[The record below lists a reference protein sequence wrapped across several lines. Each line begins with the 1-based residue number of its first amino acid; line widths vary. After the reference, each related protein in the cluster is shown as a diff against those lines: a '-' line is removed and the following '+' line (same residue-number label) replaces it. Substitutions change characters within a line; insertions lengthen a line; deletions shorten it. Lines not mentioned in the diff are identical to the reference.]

1 MLTAYSICSGNT
13 TNRMVFYRKYR
24 PQLISELDLV
34 SVREKLTGILSSKE
48 IPHAFLFA
56 GPKGLGKTSSARILA
71 KAINCENRKK
81 ASVEPCNTCSACISI
96 TNGSAVDVLEID
108 AASNRGID
116 EIRDLKERIK
126 FSPSSL
132 KKKIYIIDEV
142 HMLTTEAFNA
152 LLKTLE
158 EPPSHV
164 VFILATTEI
173 GKLPGTILS
182 RVFLVQFD
190 KPSSAELARS
200 LSRVASGEALELS
213 DNVLEKIAELS
224 DGAFRDGAKILEE
237 LSLQSKGKKIT
248 LDLFESQYKTGSIDL
263 AVQKI
268 IEQTLKKDAKSSL
281 SVIDELSK
289 QNTDFKLVIEKMAG
303 KLHDKLI
310 RLVMNGADSELKD
323 TQKFLSLLDEA
334 YKGLKG
340 AVLPQLPLEIAIIEF
355 SLKQTNEQSDKPE
368 IASVEV
374 IKESVIV
381 TPPISV
387 PSLQQSNGNRGG
399 SPSSTQAS
407 RNGSHSDVF
416 RKLVDL
422 VNAEN
427 KILAGLIRG
436 CRVEDI
442 TDSTVTIK
450 ASSAFHLGKLTEPKN
465 KQIIED
471 SLRSIL
477 EKEVAIVVKT

>member
-1 MLTAYSICSGNT
+1 
-13 TNRMVFYRKYR
+13 MVFYRKYR

-34 SVREKLTGILSSKE
+34 QVREKLTAILSSKE

-81 ASVEPCNTCSACISI
+81 GSVEPCNTCSACISI

-158 EPPSHV
+158 EPPPHV

-200 LSRVASGEALELS
+200 LSRVAQGENLELEEK
-213 DNVLEKIAELS
+213 VLDKIAELS

-237 LSLQSKGKKIT
+237 LSLQSKAKKIT
-248 LDLFESQYKTGSIDL
+248 LELFESQYKTGSIDV
-263 AVQKI
+263 AVQKLI
-268 IEQTLKKDAKSSL
+268 DHTLQKDAKSSL
-281 SVIDELSK
+281 TIINDLSA

-310 RLVMNGADSELKD
+310 DLVMKGASSNLQDI
-323 TQKFLSLLDEA
+323 QKFLGLLDEA

-340 AVLPQLPLEIAIIEF
+340 AVLPQLPLEIAVIEF
-355 SLKQTNEQSDKPE
+355 SLGQGMQPQRDNTQETMVKTR
-368 IASVEV
+368 
-374 IKESVIV
+374 KESVV
-381 TPPISV
+381 VASQPTVSPKPQNHTVEVPAPVSV
-387 PSLQQSNGNRGG
+387 PVGG
-399 SPSSTQAS
+399 T
-407 RNGSHSDVF
+407 NNSHADVLK
-416 RKLVDL
+416 KLVDL
-422 VNAEN
+422 VNIEN

-436 CRVEDI
+436 CKVEDI

-465 KQIIED
+465 KQILES
-471 SLRSIL
+471 SLREIL
-477 EKEVAIVVKT
+477 QKEVAITIKT